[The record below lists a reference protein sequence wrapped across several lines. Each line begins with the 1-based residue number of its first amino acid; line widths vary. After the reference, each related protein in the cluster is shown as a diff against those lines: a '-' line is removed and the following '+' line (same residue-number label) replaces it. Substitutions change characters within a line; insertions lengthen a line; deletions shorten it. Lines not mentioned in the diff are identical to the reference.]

1 MTNTLRL
8 ESPAKV
14 NLRLEILKRRE
25 DGYHELRTVFQKIS
39 LHDTLSFSLRKGR
52 GVSIT
57 ADHPKLPVGKK
68 NLVYRAVQSMLKV
81 SGYRGGV
88 HVEIEKRIPLGAGL
102 GGGSS
107 NAATTMKALN
117 QLLEMNLP
125 EKELMRMGLEIGAD
139 VPFFFL
145 ESAAIGSGVG
155 ERLKKV
161 KLPNLWY
168 VLIYPNFEVSTR
180 WAYQNFVL
188 ARSAGRNIRFR
199 DGAEK
204 HRSGSTLNLRP
215 ELSPR
220 GKSQPSGYGAERLTK
235 QQFHINLHKFLK
247 TPDGISRILLNHLE
261 ALVSKKY
268 PQIGIMKKALLSA
281 GALGALMTGSG
292 PTVFGLFQE
301 AKSAARAYEKIRRMV
316 RGKGWEVFR
325 AHNITA

>member
-39 LHDTLSFSLRKGR
+39 LHDTLCFSLKRGR

-57 ADHPKLPVGKK
+57 ADHPGLPVGKK
-68 NLVYRAVQSMLKV
+68 NLVYRAVQSMLEV
-81 SGYRGGV
+81 SGDRGGV

-125 EKELMRMGLEIGAD
+125 DKELMRMGLEIGAD

-145 ESAAIGSGVG
+145 ESAAIGSGIG
-155 ERLKKV
+155 ERLEKV

-168 VLIYPNFEVSTR
+168 VLIYPDFEVSTR
-180 WAYQNFVL
+180 WAYRNF
-188 ARSAGRNIRFR
+188 G
-199 DGAEK
+199 
-204 HRSGSTLNLRP
+204 
-215 ELSPR
+215 
-220 GKSQPSGYGAERLTK
+220 LTK
-235 QQFHINLHKFLK
+235 QQFHINLHRFLK

-261 ALVSKKY
+261 AVVSKKY
-268 PQIGIMKKALLSA
+268 PQIDVMKKTLLSA
-281 GALGALMTGSG
+281 GALGAVMTGSG
-292 PTVFGLFQE
+292 PTVFGLFPDG
-301 AKSAARAYEKIRRMV
+301 KSADGAYEKVGKMV
-316 RGKGWEVFR
+316 RSKGWEVFR
-325 AHNITA
+325 AHSITA